1 MISSESSASVQYINY
16 GMYFD
21 DSVHM
26 SSYCDCIHQ
35 VPVAVIT
42 SYFVT
47 GDELKPLVR

>member
-1 MISSESSASVQYINY
+1 MISSESSASMQYINY
-16 GMYFD
+16 GMYN
-21 DSVHM
+21 VHM